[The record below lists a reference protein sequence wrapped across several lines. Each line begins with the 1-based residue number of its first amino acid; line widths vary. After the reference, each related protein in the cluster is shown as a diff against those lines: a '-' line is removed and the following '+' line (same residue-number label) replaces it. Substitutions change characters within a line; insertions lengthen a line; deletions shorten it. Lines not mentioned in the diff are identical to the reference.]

1 MNIFAILAN
10 TPVWVWG
17 VLLVIVFMG
26 LRRTQDRIVT
36 TPRLVLMPL
45 IILGLA
51 VSNFAS
57 AAASGM
63 GMTGAALGLMAGIA
77 AGVAIEGRAGA
88 ERVRQGVLLIKG
100 EWVSFVVVLAIFLVR
115 YVSIVVST
123 VDPALA
129 AGDAYHFVTALLSG
143 FFAALTL
150 ARTGLRLR
158 LAYTA

>member
-1 MNIFAILAN
+1 MNVFAIFAN
-10 TPVWVWG
+10 TPIWVWA
-17 VLLVIVFMG
+17 VLLVIVLSG
-26 LRRTQDRIVT
+26 LRRTRDRVVT
-36 TPRLVLMPL
+36 TPRLVIMPL

-51 VSNFAS
+51 VSNLAT
-57 AAASGM
+57 AAASGI
-63 GMTGAALGLMAGIA
+63 GLTGAAIGILAGIA

-100 EWVSFVVVLAIFLVR
+100 EWVSFVVVLSIFLVR
-115 YVSIVVST
+115 YISIVVAT
-123 VDPALA
+123 VDPVLA

-158 LAYTA
+158 LAYSV

>member
-10 TPVWVWG
+10 TPLWAWALLFVV
-17 VLLVIVFMG
+17 VLMG
-26 LRRTQDRIVT
+26 LRRTRDRIVT
-36 TPRLVLMPL
+36 APRLVLMPL

-51 VSNFAS
+51 VSNLAT
-57 AAASGM
+57 AAATGI
-63 GMTGAALGLMAGIA
+63 GMTGAVIGLLAGIA

-88 ERVRQGVLLIKG
+88 ERVGQGVLLIKG

-115 YVSIVVST
+115 YASIVVST
-123 VDPALA
+123 VDPVLA
-129 AGDAYHFVTALLSG
+129 AGDTYHFVTALLSG

-158 LAYTA
+158 LAYSA

>member
-1 MNIFAILAN
+1 MNIFAILAS

-17 VLLVIVFMG
+17 ALLLIVLIGV
-26 LRRTQDRIVT
+26 RRTQDRIVT
-36 TPRLVLMPL
+36 TPRLVFMPL

-51 VSNFAS
+51 VSNLAT

-63 GMTGAALGLMAGIA
+63 GMTGAAIGLLAGMA
-77 AGVAIEGRAGA
+77 AGVAIEDRAGA
-88 ERVRQGVLLIKG
+88 KRASQGVLLIKG
-100 EWVSFVVVLAIFLVR
+100 EWVSLVVVLAIFLVR

-129 AGDAYHFVTALLSG
+129 AGDAYHFATALLSG

-150 ARTGLRLR
+150 ARTALRLR
-158 LAYTA
+158 LAYAA

>member
-1 MNIFAILAN
+1 MNVFAILAN
-10 TPVWVWG
+10 TPVWVWA
-17 VLLVIVFMG
+17 VLLIIVYTG
-26 LRRTQDRIVT
+26 LRRTRDRIVT
-36 TPRLVLMPL
+36 APRLVIMPL
-45 IILGLA
+45 IILALA
-51 VSNFAS
+51 VSNLAT
-57 AAASGM
+57 AAASGT
-63 GMTGAALGLMAGIA
+63 GMLGAAIGLLAGIA

-88 ERVRQGVLLIKG
+88 ERVSQGVLLIKG

-123 VDPALA
+123 VDPMLA

-158 LAYTA
+158 LAYAA